1 MGHLDHVESNNSKPK
16 QNMSNTVT
24 VQLPTETS
32 YWPNDAT
39 ESDVSRICDNL
50 ESMIRAQFGE
60 RLVLIFERTDNVRGT
75 GIHSAHED
83 SAREVWNWISDNWTA
98 AL

>member
-1 MGHLDHVESNNSKPK
+1 
-16 QNMSNTVT
+16 MSRKTEVFI
-24 VQLPTETS
+24 QIPTEVS
-32 YWPNDAT
+32 YWGSTAT

-50 ESMIRAQFGE
+50 ESLIRAEFGE
-60 RLVLIFERTDNVRGT
+60 RLVLIFERTDNVWGT

-83 SAREVWNWISDNWTA
+83 SAQDVWNWIANNWTT